1 MSTAICTA
9 KPSTLNKIEVYIAAV
24 LLELSLQQHL
34 VGDEQKIVKDV
45 FLAGKVSSTGTA
57 AAVKRPSEKKIV
69 PTHHRFA
76 AREESSPQLF
86 GFLSLVSDS
95 PQPYNFFY
103 LGGWC

>member
-9 KPSTLNKIEVYIAAV
+9 KPSTLNITEVYIAAV

-57 AAVKRPSEKKIV
+57 AAVKRPSEKKLCRLIIV
-69 PTHHRFA
+69 
-76 AREESSPQLF
+76 REESSPSCSGL
-86 GFLSLVSDS
+86 
-95 PQPYNFFY
+95 
-103 LGGWC
+103 